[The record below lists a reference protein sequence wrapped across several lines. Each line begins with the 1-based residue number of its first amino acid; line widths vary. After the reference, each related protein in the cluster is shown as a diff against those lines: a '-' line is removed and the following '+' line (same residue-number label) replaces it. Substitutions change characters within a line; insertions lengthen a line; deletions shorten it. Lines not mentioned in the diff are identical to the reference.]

1 MSEKKE
7 KPISV
12 RLSPKALARLN
23 RLTTE
28 LDMNRTSVIQ
38 EALKALE
45 REQEAQKQRAAA
57 KEASATQNGNGASVE
72 GEPLEKLQSGA

>member
-1 MSEKKE
+1 MADKKE

-12 RLSPKALARLN
+12 RLSSKAMARLN

-45 REQEAQKQRAAA
+45 REQEARKAALQTQEPQPA
-57 KEASATQNGNGASVE
+57 QNGRHAEDGAVIHS
-72 GEPLEKLQSGA
+72 SNA